1 MSVRQEKAGKSGST
15 RILGVVLI
23 AFLTVAAIVGYLGYS
38 NLAKLQLDQSALQAE
53 FSELSSLM
61 AGLQAE
67 LNESRTNNNETQT
80 EVVDLQSQFS
90 NLQSLYNSLQTEY
103 NTLNSNHSALQSQ
116 YNTIQSQYSSLQGSY
131 AKFVADYQTI
141 RTIEAYNYLVFSD
154 GRGNYFAENGAT
166 GVIDFSGGSGTQ
178 VGQNCI
184 TALSSSGGKIVF
196 AGAINLDG
204 PLIIQNGASN
214 GRLEISGFGSSSQF
228 IISQNSDG
236 IRILGS
242 QAFGYGGPY
251 HVTIK
256 DLVLTSAP
264 TRVGR
269 FINNGIY
276 IKNWFGVDV
285 KDVMIFNANNSGIL
299 IEDSADVQLDNV
311 YVEGGSG
318 TEYGGSEPLTGAG
331 IWLKGSKDCY
341 FRNCYSDT
349 DYDGFRIDSTSEK
362 GDMPR
367 SIFLTQCE
375 ATLSQRFG
383 ILISRADGIVLSDSL
398 VEGSNE
404 DGIVIVDSFRINVA
418 NTLVIGNVGNGILIN
433 SYGLNMTQSE
443 ILINGCTIKSNNQN
457 GIRIWAKYN
466 MSITQVSIQ
475 DCNIILSGT
484 GARGNLNQPNIWDGV
499 FISNDATK
507 GGNCKYIKI
516 TNCFL
521 GNIAGA
527 TPTQTYGIRSLQNS
541 DYVQVFH
548 NNFFQNLAGNHTL
561 AGTHNSIGDN
571 YDE

>member
-1 MSVRQEKAGKSGST
+1 MSVGQKRGGKSVST
-15 RILGVVLI
+15 RIFVTTLVAL
-23 AFLTVAAIVGYLGYS
+23 LTVSAIVGYLSY
-38 NLAKLQLDQSALQAE
+38 LTTTKLQLDQSALQDD
-53 FSELSSLM
+53 FRDLSSRM
-61 AGLQAE
+61 AGFQAE
-67 LNESRTNNNETQT
+67 LNESQNNNNETQT
-80 EVVDLQSQFS
+80 EFVELQSQFS
-90 NLQSLYNSLQTEY
+90 NLQSRYDSLQTEY
-103 NTLNSNHSALQSQ
+103 TTLKSNHSGLQSQ
-116 YNTIQSQYSSLQGSY
+116 YNTIQSQYSTLQGSFI
-131 AKFVADYQTI
+131 KFVADYQTT
-141 RTIEAYNYLVFSD
+141 RTLEAYNYLVFSD
-154 GRGNYFAENGAT
+154 GRGNYYAENGAT
-166 GVIDFSGGSGTQ
+166 GAIDYSGTSGTE

-228 IISQNSDG
+228 IISQNNDG
-236 IRILGS
+236 IHILGN

-256 DLVLTSAP
+256 DLVLTSAT

-285 KDVMIFNANNSGIL
+285 KDVMIFNANNSGVL

-341 FRNCYSDT
+341 FHNCYSDT
-349 DYDGFRIDSTSEK
+349 NYDGFRIDSASQK

-375 ATLSQRFG
+375 ATLSQHFG
-383 ILISRADGIVLSDSL
+383 ILISRADGIMLSDSL
-398 VEGSNE
+398 IEGSNE

-433 SYGLNMTQSE
+433 SQSLNMTQSE
-443 ILINGCTIKSNNQN
+443 ILINDCTIKSNNQN
-457 GIRIWAKYN
+457 GIKIWAQYN
-466 MSITQVSIQ
+466 MPISQVSIQ
-475 DCNIILSGT
+475 ECNIILSGT
-484 GARGNLNQPNIWDGV
+484 GARGNPNQPNIWDSV
-499 FISNDATK
+499 FISNDAIT
-507 GGNCKYIKI
+507 GGTCKYIKI
-516 TNCFL
+516 TSCFL

-527 TPTQTYGIRSLQNS
+527 TPTQMYGIRSLQNS

-548 NNFFQNLAGNHTL
+548 NNFFQNLAGNYSL
-561 AGTHNSIGDN
+561 AGAHNSVGDN